1 MATIRLQR
9 YLEFAED
16 YVLLDHGCYQH
27 RPHGLYCDSRTQS
40 SKTEKNF
47 WDLWSIKRWEDGR
60 IQASMSRGNSKVVF
74 NLFSRIIQTCG
85 NGSQRKKQQHFSG
98 SRLPRATIWI

>member
-60 IQASMSRGNSKVVF
+60 IQASMSRGNRKVVF
-74 NLFSRIIQTCG
+74 NLFSRIIHVEMVL
-85 NGSQRKKQQHFSG
+85 REKKQQHFSG
-98 SRLPRATIWI
+98 SRLPGATIWI

>member
-40 SKTEKNF
+40 SKTEKTSGICGA
-47 WDLWSIKRWEDGR
+47 LRDGKTVESR
-60 IQASMSRGNSKVVF
+60 QACHAEIER
-74 NLFSRIIQTCG
+74 
-85 NGSQRKKQQHFSG
+85 
-98 SRLPRATIWI
+98 